1 MCTMDL
7 PIEGMEKVVATVS
20 GYHGTERFNLIK
32 LISHSGASYVGAMSR
47 SITHLLC
54 WKFEGRKYEL
64 AMKFKET
71 IIVNHRWIEDCIK
84 QGKRVSE
91 HPYMLQSGSEV
102 GPLLLEVPIIDKNR
116 NCKALLDKFSIFEDS
131 ERRDYGKDCRDS
143 SGLTLWTDSFLL
155 DENLFP
161 EVTKNNTNSY
171 KSKPKQATK
180 TSKQEK
186 KSSGRYDLPDPSLS
200 GTASLE
206 EEDSSSKSSIHSV
219 REKRKIS
226 GDEGTSTYSNKRL
239 MRGKR
244 KIFYDIGNTSL
255 TKPSCDGRRLMKK
268 NLGRDNLEIG
278 ILDSDNE
285 CHPIIPLDENSDA
298 ATSSEFE
305 DHKRTVNT
313 FEIGTASDS
322 ALNTEAS
329 RYEAFDNIEEISGRN
344 YMPAPENT
352 SSYPE
357 VTAVD
362 TPYGCP
368 AIQNLAGKN
377 DDVSQSECISGL
389 PTSVELS
396 CVICWTDFSSIRG
409 VLPCGHRFC
418 YSCIQN
424 WADHMISRGKIS
436 TCPLCKTSFVSI
448 TKVEDA
454 ATSDQKIYSQTIP
467 CDSSTTNI
475 LMLHDR
481 ANRFGVES
489 SLATVCGECCCREPE
504 DLLISCDHCHIR
516 CIHIY
521 CLDPPLIPWTCI
533 QCKDLQRLYYHAR

>member
-1 MCTMDL
+1 MDL

-143 SGLTLWTDSFLL
+143 
-155 DENLFP
+155 
-161 EVTKNNTNSY
+161 
-171 KSKPKQATK
+171 
-180 TSKQEK
+180 
-186 KSSGRYDLPDPSLS
+186 
-200 GTASLE
+200 
-206 EEDSSSKSSIHSV
+206 
-219 REKRKIS
+219 S